1 MQEESGGEDGDGGR
15 EGAGVSA
22 CVLRCSCLFPEP
34 FHSLFRNALISEM
47 QPLEYAPSP
56 IFPKTNPSDPI
67 YLDYNATTPVDPEV
81 AKAMWPFMTQYFG
94 NPSSGHVYG
103 QRLREG

>member
-1 MQEESGGEDGDGGR
+1 MRVYCDAAVCFPSHSIFCF
-15 EGAGVSA
+15 VT
-22 CVLRCSCLFPEP
+22 LF
-34 FHSLFRNALISEM
+34 ISEM
-47 QPLEYAPSP
+47 QPLDYTPSP

-103 QRLREG
+103 KRLREG

>member
-22 CVLRCSCLFPEP
+22 CVLRCSCLFPKP

-47 QPLEYAPSP
+47 QPLDYTPSP

-67 YLDYNATTPVDPEV
+67 YLDYNATTPLDPEV
-81 AKAMWPFMTQYFG
+81 A
-94 NPSSGHVYG
+94 
-103 QRLREG
+103 L